1 MHMKIRVSA
10 LIAGGLFGVGL
21 SVSGMAN
28 PDKVMNFL
36 NVLGIWDASLLLV
49 LGGAVVTTFIGYRL
63 VLKRGRPLFDEKFFI
78 PGNTVIDKQLILGA
92 VLFGTG
98 WGMTGFCPG
107 PALAGLGFGV
117 YEPWLF
123 VGSMLIGYILV
134 EKFINLP
141 KEAREAAALG
151 DH

>member
-1 MHMKIRVSA
+1 MKMKIRVSA

-36 NVLGIWDASLLLV
+36 NVLGHWDASLLLV
-49 LGGAVVTTFIGYRL
+49 LGGAVITTFIGYRL
-63 VLKRGRPLFDEKFFI
+63 VLKRGRPLFEEKFYI
-78 PGNTVIDKQLILGA
+78 PGNTIIDKQLILGA
-92 VLFGTG
+92 VLFGVG

-123 VGSMLIGYILV
+123 VGSMLVGYILV

-141 KEAREAAALG
+141 KEAKEALALG

>member
-1 MHMKIRVSA
+1 MKIRSSA
-10 LIAGGLFGVGL
+10 LFAGALFGVGL

-36 NVLGIWDASLLLV
+36 NLLGQWDASLVFV

-63 VLKRGRPLFDEKFFI
+63 SWKRKAPLFEGQFYLPTK
-78 PGNTVIDKQLILGA
+78 TMVDKQLLIGA
-92 VLFGTG
+92 ALFGAG

-107 PALAGLGFGV
+107 PALAGLAFGH

-123 VGSMLIGYILV
+123 TGSMLLGYFII

-141 KEAREAAALG
+141 KEAKAQVELG

>member
-1 MHMKIRVSA
+1 MKIRVSA

>member
-1 MHMKIRVSA
+1 MKIRVSA

-36 NVLGIWDASLLLV
+36 NVFGNWDASLLLV
-49 LGGAVVTTFIGYRL
+49 LAGAVITTFIGYRL
-63 VLKRGRPLFDEKFFI
+63 VLKRGRPLFDEKFYI

-92 VLFGTG
+92 VLFGAG

-123 VGSMLIGYILV
+123 VVSMLIGYILV

>member
-1 MHMKIRVSA
+1 MKIRVSA
-10 LIAGGLFGVGL
+10 LIAGGLFGIGL

-36 NVLGIWDASLLLV
+36 NLLGNWDPSLLLV

-63 VLKRGRPLFDEKFFI
+63 VLKRGRPLFEEKFYM

>member
-1 MHMKIRVSA
+1 MKIRVSA
-10 LIAGGLFGVGL
+10 LIAGGLFGIGL

-36 NVLGIWDASLLLV
+36 NLLGNWDPSLLLV

-63 VLKRGRPLFDEKFFI
+63 VLKRGRPLFEEKFYM

-141 KEAREAAALG
+141 KESREAAALG

>member
-1 MHMKIRVSA
+1 M
-10 LIAGGLFGVGL
+10 
-21 SVSGMAN
+21 
-28 PDKVMNFL
+28 
-36 NVLGIWDASLLLV
+36 
-49 LGGAVVTTFIGYRL
+49 
-63 VLKRGRPLFDEKFFI
+63 VLKRGRPLFDEKFYI

-92 VLFGTG
+92 VLFGAG

-123 VGSMLIGYILV
+123 VVSMLIGYILV

>member
-1 MHMKIRVSA
+1 MKIRSSA
-10 LIAGGLFGVGL
+10 LFAGALFGVGL

-36 NVLGIWDASLLLV
+36 NLLGQWDASLVFV

-63 VLKRGRPLFDEKFFI
+63 SWKRKAPLFEDQFYLPTK
-78 PGNTVIDKQLILGA
+78 TMVDKQLLIGA
-92 VLFGTG
+92 ALFGAG

-107 PALAGLGFGV
+107 PALAGLAFGH

-123 VGSMLIGYILV
+123 TGSMLLGYFII

-141 KEAREAAALG
+141 KEAKAQAELG